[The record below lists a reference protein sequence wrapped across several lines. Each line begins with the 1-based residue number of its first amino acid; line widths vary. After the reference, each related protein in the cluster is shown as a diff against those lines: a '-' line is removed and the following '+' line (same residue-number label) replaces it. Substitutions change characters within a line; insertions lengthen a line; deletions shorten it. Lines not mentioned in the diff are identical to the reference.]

1 MKLTEQ
7 GGAASS
13 TTSTGARARVTIISP
28 GQGSSGYYSPE
39 VIAEAA
45 PLFKPGTHMYL
56 DHATESERAERG
68 VRSLDRLV
76 GVLDTVP
83 TLNHNGALVADVKI
97 MPAWREFV
105 KEAYPYIGVSI
116 SASGE
121 IEESEQGRIIKKLTA
136 VESVDFVTKAGR
148 GGKIDALLES
158 ANLTEATARDKE
170 AAIRAAA
177 PSYVADY
184 DDKYIYVEAEY
195 ENGYTRQPYTWD
207 GVKVTLTGSP
217 EPVTR
222 ETIYHPHDGGL
233 EESEKRMSVTLTEA
247 EHKALLTEAETGK
260 AATGKVAELEA
271 KIAEL
276 TKELEAEKAKAAQ
289 AQESAAQ
296 ATAEAVKAQ
305 ATAIVEEAFQG
316 ITAPAGKARL
326 IEAVKVDDF
335 DAEAFRA
342 TVTEAAAEYAP
353 ASPVKGMGAP
363 GPETQSIVEAEKAI
377 LTNLG
382 VNRG

>member
-7 GGAASS
+7 GGATSS

-45 PLFKPGTHMYL
+45 PLFEAGTHMYL

-76 GVLDTVP
+76 GVLESAP
-83 TLNHNGALVADVKI
+83 TLNHKGALVADVKI

-121 IEESEQGRIIKKLTA
+121 IEESEQGRVIKKLTA
-136 VESVDFVTKAGR
+136 VESVDFVTRAGR

-158 ANLTEATARDKE
+158 AVTKEDLSESTEQE
-170 AAIRAAA
+170 
-177 PSYVADY
+177 
-184 DDKYIYVEAEY
+184 
-195 ENGYTRQPYTWD
+195 D
-207 GVKVTLTGSP
+207 GPMTVT
-217 EPVTR
+217 
-222 ETIYHPHDGGL
+222 I
-233 EESEKRMSVTLTEA
+233 TEA
-247 EHKALLTEAETGK
+247 EHKALTEAAET
-260 AATGKVAELEA
+260 AATATSKVTEYEA

-276 TKELEAEKAKAAQ
+276 AKELEAEKAKAAK

-316 ITAPAGKARL
+316 ITAPAGKTRL
-326 IEAVKVDDF
+326 IEAVNVESF

-363 GPETQSIVEAEKAI
+363 GPETQSIAEAEKAI

-382 VNRG
+382 VTRG

>member
-7 GGAASS
+7 GGATSS

-45 PLFKPGTHMYL
+45 PLFEAGTHMYL

-76 GVLDTVP
+76 GILESAP
-83 TLNHNGALVADVKI
+83 ILNHNGALVADVKI

-121 IEESEQGRIIKKLTA
+121 IEESEQGRVVKKLTA

-148 GGKIDALLES
+148 GGRIDALLES
-158 ANLTEATARDKE
+158 AVTEASETVMG
-170 AAIRAAA
+170 I
-177 PSYVADY
+177 
-184 DDKYIYVEAEY
+184 DDEYIYIDARKK
-195 ENGYTRQPYTWD
+195 NPY
-207 GVKVTLTGSP
+207 S
-217 EPVTR
+217 R
-222 ETIYHPHDGGL
+222 GL
-233 EESEKRMSVTLTEA
+233 AESEKRMSVTLTES
-247 EHKALLTEAETGK
+247 EHKALLAEAETGK
-260 AATGKVAELEA
+260 AAISKVAELEA

-276 TKELEAEKAKAAQ
+276 QAQLDAEKAKVAQ

-305 ATAIVEEAFQG
+305 ASAIVEEAFQG

-326 IEAVKVDDF
+326 IEAVNAESF

-363 GPETQSIVEAEKAI
+363 GPETQSIEEAEKAI

>member
-7 GGAASS
+7 GGATSS

-76 GVLDTVP
+76 GVLETAP

-97 MPAWREFV
+97 MPAWRDFV

-121 IEESEQGRIIKKLTA
+121 IEESEQGRVIKKLTA

-158 ANLTEATARDKE
+158 AVTEEDLSESTKKE
-170 AAIRAAA
+170 
-177 PSYVADY
+177 
-184 DDKYIYVEAEY
+184 
-195 ENGYTRQPYTWD
+195 GGMT
-207 GVKVTLTGSP
+207 VT
-217 EPVTR
+217 
-222 ETIYHPHDGGL
+222 I
-233 EESEKRMSVTLTEA
+233 TEA
-247 EHKALLTEAETGK
+247 EHKALTEAAEK
-260 AATGKVAELEA
+260 AATATSKAAELEA

-276 TKELEAEKAKAAQ
+276 TKELEAEKAKVSQ

-326 IEAVKVDDF
+326 IEAVNVDDF

-353 ASPVKGMGAP
+353 ASPVKGMGANP
-363 GPETQSIVEAEKAI
+363 ATGNTITESDI
-377 LTNLG
+377 LTEFG
-382 VNRG
+382 GK

>member
-7 GGAASS
+7 GGATSS

-45 PLFKPGTHMYL
+45 PLFEVGTHMYL

-76 GVLDTVP
+76 GVLETAP

-121 IEESEQGRIIKKLTA
+121 IEESEQGRVVKKLTA

-148 GGKIDALLES
+148 GGRIDALLES
-158 ANLTEATARDKE
+158 AVTEASETVMGIDDEYVYIDARK
-170 AAIRAAA
+170 
-177 PSYVADY
+177 
-184 DDKYIYVEAEY
+184 K
-195 ENGYTRQPYTWD
+195 NPY
-207 GVKVTLTGSP
+207 S
-217 EPVTR
+217 
-222 ETIYHPHDGGL
+222 GGL
-233 EESEKRMSVTLTEA
+233 AESEKRMSVTLTES
-247 EHKALLTEAETGK
+247 EHKALLAEAETGK
-260 AATGKVAELEA
+260 AATSKVAELEA
-271 KIAEL
+271 KNAEL

-326 IEAVKVDDF
+326 IEAVNVEGF

-353 ASPVKGMGAP
+353 ASPVKGMGAT
-363 GPETQSIVEAEKAI
+363 GPETQSIEEAEKAI

-382 VNRG
+382 VTRG

>member
-1 MKLTEQ
+1 MKITEQ
-7 GGAASS
+7 GGG
-13 TTSTGARARVTIISP
+13 TSFSGARARITIISP
-28 GQGSSGYYSPE
+28 GQGSSGYYPPE

-45 PLFKPGTHMYL
+45 PLFEAGTHMYL
-56 DHATESERAERG
+56 DHATETERAERG

-76 GVLDTVP
+76 GVLESAP

-97 MPAWREFV
+97 MPAWRDFV

-121 IEESEQGRIIKKLTA
+121 IEESEQGRVVKKLTA

-158 ANLTEATARDKE
+158 AVTKEDLSESTEKE
-170 AAIRAAA
+170 
-177 PSYVADY
+177 
-184 DDKYIYVEAEY
+184 
-195 ENGYTRQPYTWD
+195 GGMT
-207 GVKVTLTGSP
+207 VT
-217 EPVTR
+217 
-222 ETIYHPHDGGL
+222 I
-233 EESEKRMSVTLTEA
+233 TEA
-247 EHKALLTEAETGK
+247 EHKALTEAAET
-260 AATGKVAELEA
+260 AATATSKAKELEA

-276 TKELEAEKAKAAQ
+276 TKELDAEKAKAAQ
-289 AQESAAQ
+289 AQESAQA

-316 ITAPAGKARL
+316 IAAPAGKARL
-326 IEAVKVDDF
+326 IEAVQVDNF

-353 ASPVKGMGAP
+353 ASPVKGMGATP
-363 GPETQSIVEAEKAI
+363 ATGNTITESDIITEFGGK
-377 LTNLG
+377 
-382 VNRG
+382 

>member
-7 GGAASS
+7 GGATTS

-45 PLFKPGTHMYL
+45 PLFEAGTHMYL
-56 DHATESERAERG
+56 DHATETERAERG

-76 GVLDTVP
+76 GVLESAP
-83 TLNHNGALVADVKI
+83 ILNHTGALVADVKI

-121 IEESEQGRIIKKLTA
+121 IEETEQGRVIKKLTA

-148 GGKIDALLES
+148 GGRIDALLES
-158 ANLTEATARDKE
+158 AITSEDLSESTKKE
-170 AAIRAAA
+170 
-177 PSYVADY
+177 
-184 DDKYIYVEAEY
+184 
-195 ENGYTRQPYTWD
+195 GGMT
-207 GVKVTLTGSP
+207 VT
-217 EPVTR
+217 
-222 ETIYHPHDGGL
+222 I
-233 EESEKRMSVTLTEA
+233 TEA
-247 EHKALLTEAETGK
+247 EHKALTEAAET
-260 AATGKVAELEA
+260 AATASSKVAELEA

-296 ATAEAVKAQ
+296 AAAEAVKAQ
-305 ATAIVEEAFQG
+305 AAAIVEEAFQG

-326 IEAVKVDDF
+326 IEAVNVESF

-353 ASPVKGMGAP
+353 ASPVKGMGATPAP
-363 GPETQSIVEAEKAI
+363 GHTITESDI
-377 LTNLG
+377 LTEFG
-382 VNRG
+382 GK

>member
-7 GGAASS
+7 GGATSS

-76 GVLDTVP
+76 GVLESAP

-121 IEESEQGRIIKKLTA
+121 IEESEQGRVVKKLTA

-148 GGKIDALLES
+148 GGRIDALLES
-158 ANLTEATARDKE
+158 AVTEASETVMGSDGE
-170 AAIRAAA
+170 
-177 PSYVADY
+177 
-184 DDKYIYVEAEY
+184 YIYIDARKK
-195 ENGYTRQPYTWD
+195 NPY
-207 GVKVTLTGSP
+207 S
-217 EPVTR
+217 R
-222 ETIYHPHDGGL
+222 GL
-233 EESEKRMSVTLTEA
+233 EEREKLMSVTITEA
-247 EHKALLTEAETGK
+247 EHKALTEA
-260 AATGKVAELEA
+260 AATAATANSKVAELEA

-276 TKELEAEKAKAAQ
+276 QAQLDAEKAKAAK

-305 ATAIVEEAFQG
+305 AAAIVEEAFQG

-326 IEAVKVDDF
+326 IEAVQVDDF

-353 ASPVKGMGAP
+353 ASPVKGMGAT
-363 GPETQSIVEAEKAI
+363 GPETQSIEEAEKAI

-382 VNRG
+382 VTRG

>member
-7 GGAASS
+7 GGATSS

-45 PLFKPGTHMYL
+45 PLFEAGTHMYL

-76 GVLDTVP
+76 GVLESAP

-97 MPAWREFV
+97 MPAWRDFV

-121 IEESEQGRIIKKLTA
+121 IEESEQGRVVKKLTA

-184 DDKYIYVEAEY
+184 DDDYIYIEAEY

-233 EESEKRMSVTLTEA
+233 EESEKRMSITLTEA
-247 EHKALLTEAETGK
+247 EHKALTEN
-260 AATGKVAELEA
+260 AARVAELEA
-271 KIAEL
+271 QIKALQDEL
-276 TKELEAEKAKAAQ
+276 KAEKAKAQ
-289 AQESAAQ
+289 EAQES
-296 ATAEAVKAQ
+296 AVKAQ
-305 ATAIVEEAFQG
+305 AAAIVEEAFQG

-326 IEAVKVDDF
+326 IEAVNIKKF
-335 DAEAFRA
+335 DAEAFRT

-353 ASPVKGMGAP
+353 ASPVKGMGAT
-363 GPETQSIVEAEKAI
+363 GPETQSIAEAEKAI

-382 VNRG
+382 VTRG

>member
-7 GGAASS
+7 GGATSS

-45 PLFKPGTHMYL
+45 PLFEPGTHMYL

-76 GVLDTVP
+76 GVLETAP

-121 IEESEQGRIIKKLTA
+121 IEESEQGRVIKKLTA

-158 ANLTEATARDKE
+158 AVTEATARDKE

-184 DDKYIYVEAEY
+184 DDDYIYIEAEY

-222 ETIYHPHDGGL
+222 ETIYHPHNGGL
-233 EESEKRMSVTLTEA
+233 KESEKRMSVTLTEA
-247 EHKALLTEAETGK
+247 EHKALLTEAEKAK

-276 TKELEAEKAKAAQ
+276 TKELEAEKAKTAQ

-326 IEAVKVDDF
+326 IEAVQVDGF

-363 GPETQSIVEAEKAI
+363 GPETQSIEEAEKAI

>member
-7 GGAASS
+7 GGATSS

-45 PLFKPGTHMYL
+45 ELFVPNTHMYL

-68 VRSLDRLV
+68 VRSLKDLV
-76 GVLDTVP
+76 GVIESAP

-121 IEESEQGRIIKKLTA
+121 IEESEQGRVVKKLTA
-136 VESVDFVTKAGR
+136 VESVDFVTKPGR
-148 GGKIDALLES
+148 GGKINALLEAAVTNQEFS
-158 ANLTEATARDKE
+158 ESTEKE
-170 AAIRAAA
+170 
-177 PSYVADY
+177 
-184 DDKYIYVEAEY
+184 
-195 ENGYTRQPYTWD
+195 GGMT
-207 GVKVTLTGSP
+207 VT
-217 EPVTR
+217 
-222 ETIYHPHDGGL
+222 I
-233 EESEKRMSVTLTEA
+233 TEA
-247 EHKALLTEAETGK
+247 EHKALTEN
-260 AATGKVAELEA
+260 AARVAELEA
-271 KIAEL
+271 QIKALQGEL
-276 TKELEAEKAKAAQ
+276 KAEKAKTTEAKEA
-289 AQESAAQ
+289 
-296 ATAEAVKAQ
+296 AVKAQ

-326 IEAVKVDDF
+326 IESATAEGF
-335 DAEAFRA
+335 DPESFRL

-353 ASPVKGMGAP
+353 ASPVKGMGAT
-363 GPETQSIVEAEKAI
+363 GPETQSIAEAEKAI

-382 VNRG
+382 VTRG

>member
-7 GGAASS
+7 GGATSS

-76 GVLDTVP
+76 GVLETVP

-121 IEESEQGRIIKKLTA
+121 IEESEQGRVIKKLTA

-158 ANLTEATARDKE
+158 AVTEEDLSESTKKE
-170 AAIRAAA
+170 
-177 PSYVADY
+177 
-184 DDKYIYVEAEY
+184 
-195 ENGYTRQPYTWD
+195 GGMT
-207 GVKVTLTGSP
+207 VT
-217 EPVTR
+217 
-222 ETIYHPHDGGL
+222 I
-233 EESEKRMSVTLTEA
+233 TEA
-247 EHKALLTEAETGK
+247 EHKALTEAAET
-260 AATGKVAELEA
+260 AATATSKAAELEA

-326 IEAVKVDDF
+326 IEAVTVDGF

-353 ASPVKGMGAP
+353 ASPVKGMGAT
-363 GPETQSIVEAEKAI
+363 GPETQSIEEAEKAI

-382 VNRG
+382 VTRG

>member
-1 MKLTEQ
+1 MKLAEQ
-7 GGAASS
+7 GGATSS

-45 PLFKPGTHMYL
+45 PLFEAGTHMYL
-56 DHATESERAERG
+56 DHATETERAERG

-76 GVLDTVP
+76 GVLETAP
-83 TLNHNGALVADVKI
+83 TINHNGALVADVKI
-97 MPAWREFV
+97 MPAWRDFV

-121 IEESEQGRIIKKLTA
+121 IEESEQGRVIKKLTA

-148 GGKIDALLES
+148 GGRIDALLES
-158 ANLTEATARDKE
+158 AVAEEELSESTEKE
-170 AAIRAAA
+170 
-177 PSYVADY
+177 
-184 DDKYIYVEAEY
+184 
-195 ENGYTRQPYTWD
+195 GGMT
-207 GVKVTLTGSP
+207 VT
-217 EPVTR
+217 
-222 ETIYHPHDGGL
+222 I
-233 EESEKRMSVTLTEA
+233 TEA
-247 EHKALLTEAETGK
+247 EHKALTEAAET
-260 AATGKVAELEA
+260 AATATGKVAELEA

-276 TKELEAEKAKAAQ
+276 TRELEAEKAKAAQ

-326 IEAVKVDDF
+326 IEAVNVEGF

-363 GPETQSIVEAEKAI
+363 GPETQSIAEAEKAI

-382 VNRG
+382 VTRG

>member
-7 GGAASS
+7 GGATSS

-45 PLFKPGTHMYL
+45 PLFEAGTHMYL

-76 GVLDTVP
+76 GVLESAP

-97 MPAWREFV
+97 MPAWRDFV

-121 IEESEQGRIIKKLTA
+121 IEESEQGRVVKKLTA

-158 ANLTEATARDKE
+158 AVTEEDLSESTKKE
-170 AAIRAAA
+170 
-177 PSYVADY
+177 
-184 DDKYIYVEAEY
+184 
-195 ENGYTRQPYTWD
+195 GGMT
-207 GVKVTLTGSP
+207 VT
-217 EPVTR
+217 
-222 ETIYHPHDGGL
+222 I
-233 EESEKRMSVTLTEA
+233 TEA
-247 EHKALLTEAETGK
+247 EHKALTEAAET
-260 AATGKVAELEA
+260 AATATGKVAELEA

-276 TKELEAEKAKAAQ
+276 QAQLDAEKAKTAQ

-353 ASPVKGMGAP
+353 ASPVKGMGANP
-363 GPETQSIVEAEKAI
+363 ATGNTITESDI
-377 LTNLG
+377 LTEFG
-382 VNRG
+382 GK